1 MDEFEQELSRQPL
14 RQAPADWRREIL
26 AAAVPAASHLDPR
39 ASLLLT
45 LREKLSAI
53 LWPCPE
59 AWAGLAAVW
68 IFVIALNYSMQDNAP
83 VLVKKIPPPSPQLV
97 AELKLQRQMLVELIG
112 QNQAVDAEPPKFIPL
127 PRGQREET
135 IMAA

>member
-1 MDEFEQELSRQPL
+1 MFS
-14 RQAPADWRREIL
+14 
-26 AAAVPAASHLDPR
+26 
-39 ASLLLT
+39 T

-68 IFVIALNYSMQDNAP
+68 IFVIALNYSMQDGAP
-83 VLVKKIPPPSPQLV
+83 VMAKKVSPTSPQLV
-97 AELKLQRQMLVELIG
+97 AELKLQRQLFVELIG
-112 QNQAVDAEPPKFIPL
+112 QNQAVEAEPPKFLPL